1 MPDHGDLPIDL
12 RLDRY
17 YDEVFLGDP
26 AGSGKDALDPA
37 LAATVRRL
45 RELAAVESA
54 NPEFASKLWK
64 DLAPAQDTAIDNRPR
79 ELSFAA
85 NPAQSR
91 IRSLPWPDFKVPGE
105 RRKWFVA
112 QFAMAALLVIT
123 LVASWF
129 TFRPGQHNPGAPNSE
144 SDMPMV
150 HGNPARTGE
159 QPGPVPAGKP
169 KLLWRFRA
177 DGDVFNSPVVVNGI
191 AYLGNTAG
199 ILFAVDTATGTE
211 LWQAESGAITV
222 GAAAVTDG
230 IVYAQ
235 YSDGLF
241 AVNAETG
248 EVIWRYQAD
257 VGVNSSPVVLDG
269 AVYFGS
275 GLASSPAIVDG
286 IVYVGGDA
294 KSTFYSVDAISGAER
309 WHTQLASDGLF
320 ALDAAT
326 GAKRWHFATSV
337 RVRSGPAVVDGI
349 AYFATNDGTFHA
361 VAAETGKERWTFK
374 IEGSGSSAPVVV
386 EGIAYVGGQQGDLY
400 ALDAATGAER
410 WRASVGD
417 PNETSPAVA
426 DGVVYVGGKNVL
438 HALNAVT
445 GEELWSYPV
454 SFVAGGAP
462 RIAVPDLG
470 PVLAGGVIYL
480 IENGDELIAL
490 GNH

>member
-1 MPDHGDLPIDL
+1 L

-26 AGSGKDALDPA
+26 AGSGKDALDPS

-45 RELAAVESA
+45 RELDAVEPA
-54 NPEFASKLWK
+54 NPKFASKLWK
-64 DLAPAQDTAIDNRPR
+64 DLVLAQDTAIDNRAR
-79 ELSFAA
+79 EISFAA
-85 NPAQSR
+85 AIPVQSR
-91 IRSLPWPDFKVPGE
+91 IRSLPRPGFKVPGE

-123 LVASWF
+123 LIASWF
-129 TFRPGQHNPGAPNSE
+129 TFRPGHHNLGAPTSQT
-144 SDMPMV
+144 DVPMV
-150 HGNPARTGE
+150 HGNPARTGV
-159 QPGPVPAGKP
+159 QPGPGPSGKP

-177 DGDVFNSPVVVNGI
+177 DGDVFDSPVVVNGV

-211 LWQAESGAITV
+211 LWQAKPGAGIV
-222 GAAAVTDG
+222 GAAAVADG
-230 IVYAQ
+230 TAYAQ
-235 YSDGLF
+235 SSHGLF
-241 AVNAETG
+241 AVDVETG
-248 EVIWRYQAD
+248 EVLWRYQSEA
-257 VGVNSSPVVLDG
+257 GANSSPVVVDG
-269 AVYFGS
+269 AVYLGS
-275 GLASSPAIVDG
+275 GLATSPAIVDG

-309 WHTQLASDGLF
+309 WHTQLTGDGLF
-320 ALDAAT
+320 AFDAAT
-326 GAKRWHFATSV
+326 GAKRWQFATSV
-337 RVRSGPAVVDGI
+337 MVRSGPAVVDGI

-361 VAAETGKERWTFK
+361 VATENGKERWTFK
-374 IEGSGSSAPVVV
+374 IEGSISSAPVVV

-445 GEELWSYPV
+445 GEELWSYPA

-462 RIAVPDLG
+462 RIVVPDLG
-470 PVLAGGVIYL
+470 PVVAGGVIYL